1 MSRISLRCFL
11 LLAIWLV
18 SSFARG
24 QSTELVS
31 IAPNGVQARSF
42 VSEAI
47 VSKTGRFVLFLGEAD
62 LTGTFNDC
70 ERWWMRDREAGTTEL
85 ISRNEDGSPVS
96 CVPFVL
102 FSTLSSESRADG
114 RFVVYDFVTTDID
127 PEAMPIGRR
136 VYLLDRT
143 TNQVRRIGPAPNISA
158 AAPRMDDAGNRVL
171 MGIGTDPV
179 RLQVFDLGT
188 GLVIPV
194 TDGEKVDLLQTA
206 ISGDGRKVVYIGRQA
221 GLSDELLNQV
231 YLFDTETGLT
241 QLLSAAPDGSP
252 ANGQVLGPTVNFDG
266 SVVAFKSVAT
276 NLVPYT
282 GTAILARYVN
292 EGRTELVSRN
302 SEGQPI
308 AGGFFLEWP
317 SISDDGTRIAFR
329 SSGFNL
335 PGAGDARPFFPQ
347 VYVFD
352 TRTQRVT
359 LVSQNAAGRG
369 ASLGSSV
376 ARCEEAGS
384 IQPCGIYLNLS
395 PKISGNGRFVGF
407 HSFGTNL
414 IPNDING
421 EDPDVYIRDLG
432 EASDGVP
439 VASPVPLS
447 PVLAWLLIP
456 LVLWLTAMSMAQ
468 GGGSRIESKSWRHLS
483 EGLYTA

>member
-1 MSRISLRCFL
+1 MIGTSLQIFFV
-11 LLAIWLV
+11 LAMWLA
-18 SSFARG
+18 SGFARG

-31 IAPNGVQARSF
+31 VAPDGIQARSF

-47 VSKTGRFVLFLGEAD
+47 VSKTGRFVLFLGEGD

-70 ERWWMRDREAGTTEL
+70 GRWWMRDRESGTTEL
-85 ISRNEDGSPVS
+85 VSRNADGSPVP
-96 CVPFVL
+96 CVPRTPL
-102 FSTLSSESRADG
+102 STLSAELSADG
-114 RFVVYDFVTTDID
+114 RFVVYDFVTTGID
-127 PEAMPIGRR
+127 PEALPIGRR
-136 VYLLDRT
+136 VYFLDRT
-143 TNQVRRIGPAPNISA
+143 TSQVRRIGPAPNISA

-206 ISGDGRKVVYIGRQA
+206 ISGDGRKVVYLGRQA
-221 GLSDELLNQV
+221 DLSDELLNQV
-231 YLFDTETGLT
+231 YLFDTETGVT
-241 QLLSAAPDGSP
+241 QLLSASPDGSP

-276 NLVPYT
+276 NLVAYT
-282 GTAILARYVN
+282 GTAILARYVD
-292 EGRTELVSRN
+292 EGRTELVSLN
-302 SEGQPI
+302 SQGQPI

-335 PGAGDARPFFPQ
+335 PGAGDARPYFPQ
-347 VYVFD
+347 VYMFD
-352 TRTQRVT
+352 TKTQRVT
-359 LVSQNAAGRG
+359 LVSQNDAGQG
-369 ASLGSSV
+369 ASFGSSV

-414 IPNDING
+414 IPNDVNG

-432 EASDGVP
+432 EESAGVP
-439 VASPVPLS
+439 VATPVPLS
-447 PVLAWLLIP
+447 PMLAWMLIP
-456 LVLWLTAMSMAQ
+456 LVFWLAARSMAR
-468 GGGSRIESKSWRHLS
+468 GEAGIAW
-483 EGLYTA
+483 